1 MSDPFAKLAAQL
13 SKLFE
18 LEKADLDFGIHRI
31 IKARQRHIRVFL
43 GLDEPP
49 AEDPGAPTLKK
60 IVQREMG
67 ELNTVELERQ
77 LEATAEKIKT
87 NYGQLAFESG
97 RLADGPAKDSGDGQL
112 WMTLKEELDSGEEKA
127 NAQLEAEIYSHLTE
141 FFSRYYEEAD
151 FLSKRRIKAGDAPYA
166 VPYSGEEVML
176 HWANKDQYYIKSS
189 KDLKDYTFTLPEQF
203 GGKRVQFK
211 CERQDPVLN
220 NNNAKREFHLDL
232 DDDGKPQIE
241 ASEDADGKEALVI
254 GFHFKIVD
262 KTRTQPETKAWIEHL
277 LELLPSDEWRVAL
290 SHTPEG
296 AKNNLL
302 TRHLNNYT
310 RKNEADFFIHKQLGK
325 FLRGELDFYIKNE
338 VMHLDDIDEKSTD
351 YLTTRVRLIKALRTI
366 AQHIIRFLAQLENFQ
381 KKLWLKK
388 KYITETQYCFTLDR
402 VVSLGEQGQAPGQ
415 ALLDTLLSH
424 VDDKIRRYDGEMRSQ
439 HDEWIKLY
447 AIDELDDYPEDGKL
461 TVGFLRAHDKL
472 ILDTVFY
479 PLDFKWQLLGAMEDL
494 EEQLDGLLIHSEN
507 FQALNLVQEEK
518 RSKIDSIYID
528 PPYNTGDDGFLYKDA
543 YRHAGWM
550 TMMLQSLEA
559 NKSLQSESCLLF
571 SSIDRDEHRNLL
583 PLFFAIY
590 GEESFVDEIVWQKAY
605 GGGSKTH
612 LINNLHENIICFSAH
627 KNKLPK
633 LWLPP
638 DPETL
643 KYYKYSD
650 EKVEVRG
657 KYRTQP
663 LNTNSNDYRF
673 NLTYPLPIP
682 KGVLPDDPKWKG
694 NYNKIRDCL
703 RTEAISLREID
714 GGFKLVTVSDCDV
727 DFEELPPP
735 RQWQWSWERT
745 RKAIINDELVY
756 RFNDE
761 WVVDYKQYRFL
772 EDGSERGKKPASVLV
787 GPYTQS
793 GTSEIRSA
801 FGADVTKFPKPLGLI
816 SQLIGIN
823 YSNRRATI
831 LDYFAGSGTTAHAV
845 INLNREDGGSRNYI
859 LVEMGDHFDTV
870 LKPRIQKVVYSADWK
885 DGKPTAPDTGVS
897 HGFKYLRLESYED
910 ALNNLDLGE
919 DRAPDLLGLGDQV
932 REDFLFSYLLDV
944 ETRGHLLNLDRFRD
958 PWGCQLKVHDPH
970 TGKSK
975 ARVIDLVETFHYLL
989 GVTVRE
995 IRLQGN
1001 KDKPDA
1007 FLTIEGESP
1016 AGELILII
1024 WRRLE
1029 ANPDVDAAHK
1039 IDWPVTDN
1047 EDLKAFAS
1055 TNRGTARGLNPADT
1069 EFHAIYI
1076 NGDHTLADPN
1086 SKIHCI
1092 EEVFYERMFADTGD
1106 PED

>member
-1 MSDPFAKLAAQL
+1 MEPFKKLAAQL
-13 SKLFE
+13 SQLFE

-31 IKARQRHIRVFL
+31 IKARQKHIRVFL

-49 AEDPGAPTLKK
+49 ADDPGSPTLKK

-67 ELNTVELERQ
+67 ELNTVELGRQ
-77 LEATAEKIKT
+77 LDATAEKIKT
-87 NYGQLAFESG
+87 NYGQLAFNSG
-97 RLADGPAKDSGDGQL
+97 VLTDGPAKESGDGQL
-112 WMTLKEELDSGEEKA
+112 WMTLKEGLDSGEEKA

-141 FFSRYYEEAD
+141 FFSRYYDEAD

-189 KDLKDYTFTLPEQF
+189 KDLKDYTFTLPDQF
-203 GGKRVQFK
+203 GGKRIQFK

-232 DDDGKPQIE
+232 DADGKPQIE
-241 ASEDADGKEALVI
+241 TSEDGDGRDALVI
-254 GFHFKIVD
+254 RFHFKIVD
-262 KTRTQPETKAWIEHL
+262 KTRTAPETKAWIEHL

-296 AKNNLL
+296 AKTNLI

-366 AQHIIRFLAQLENFQ
+366 AHHIIRFLAQLENFQ

-388 KYITETQYCFTLDR
+388 KYVTETQYCFTIDR
-402 VVSLGEQGQAPGQ
+402 VLALGEQGQV
-415 ALLDTLLSH
+415 LLDTLLSH

-447 AIDELDDYPEDGKL
+447 AIDELEDYPADGKL
-461 TVGFLRAHDKL
+461 TAEFLRAHDKL
-472 ILDTVFY
+472 MLDTVFY
-479 PLDFKWQLLGAMEDL
+479 QPGFKWQLLGAMDDL
-494 EEQLDGLLIHSEN
+494 EGQLDGLLIHSEN
-507 FQALNLVQEEK
+507 FQALNLLQDRYREK
-518 RSKIDSIYID
+518 VKCVYID
-528 PPYNTGDDGFLYKDA
+528 PPYNTGNDGFSYKDGYTHSSWVSMFHDRLNLGA
-543 YRHAGWM
+543 SFLENDGLFWCNTDENEVSTCHS
-550 TMMLQSLEA
+550 SLESTFGSD
-559 NKSLQSESCLLF
+559 NIEPTICWQH
-571 SSIDRDEHRNLL
+571 SIQGKGY
-583 PLFFAIY
+583 I
-590 GEESFVDEIVWQKAY
+590 
-605 GGGSKTH
+605 GSISVHHNYLH
-612 LINNLHENIICFSAH
+612 LAKKDSNS
-627 KNKLPK
+627 
-633 LWLPP
+633 
-638 DPETL
+638 
-643 KYYKYSD
+643 
-650 EKVEVRG
+650 KV
-657 KYRTQP
+657 
-663 LNTNSNDYRF
+663 
-673 NLTYPLPIP
+673 
-682 KGVLPDDPKWKG
+682 GVLPRKEEHNKSYSNPDNDPRGLWRTGDVRNSLYRKNLKYDLPTPSGKVIAPPDNGWRWSKETIQQKIATEEIIFSDDET
-694 NYNKIRDCL
+694 KITRKIYLADQDGRVPETIWFAKDAGSS
-703 RTEAISLREID
+703 RTANREIK
-714 GGFKLVTVSDCDV
+714 KLFGSTDS
-727 DFEELPPP
+727 FETPKP
-735 RQWQWSWERT
+735 
-745 RKAIINDELVY
+745 IELVE
-756 RFNDE
+756 NIN
-761 WVVDYKQYRFL
+761 
-772 EDGSERGKKPASVLV
+772 S
-787 GPYTQS
+787 
-793 GTSEIRSA
+793 
-801 FGADVTKFPKPLGLI
+801 I
-816 SQLIGIN
+816 SHQAKI
-823 YSNRRATI
+823 T
-831 LDYFAGSGTTAHAV
+831 LDYFAGSGTTGHAV
-845 INLNREDGGSRNYI
+845 INLNREDDGNRNYI

-870 LKPRIQKVVYSADWK
+870 LKPRIQKVVYSADWN
-885 DGKPTAPDTGVS
+885 DGKPKRVVNGECGVVNDGDEKNSTLNTQHSTFSGIS

-958 PWGCQLKVHDPH
+958 PWGCQLKIHDPH
-970 TGKSK
+970 TGRGE

-995 IRLQGN
+995 IRVQGT

-1007 FLTIEGESP
+1007 FLTIEGENPDGKS
-1016 AGELILII
+1016 ILII

-1029 ANPDVDAAHK
+1029 ANPDVEKRHK
-1039 IDWPVTDN
+1039 MDWPVTDN
-1047 EDLKAFAS
+1047 ADLKAFAA
-1055 TNRGTARGLNPADT
+1055 THRGTARGLNPADT

-1092 EEVFYERMFADTGD
+1092 EEVFYERMFANTGN

>member
-1 MSDPFAKLAAQL
+1 MSEPFEKLAAQL
-13 SKLFE
+13 SQLFE

-31 IKARQRHIRVFL
+31 IKARQKHIRVFL

-49 AEDPGAPTLKK
+49 ADDPGSPTLKK

-77 LEATAEKIKT
+77 LDATAEKIKT
-87 NYGQLAFESG
+87 NYGQLAFNSG
-97 RLADGPAKDSGDGQL
+97 VLTDGPAKDSGDGQL

-141 FFSRYYEEAD
+141 FFSRYYDEAD

-203 GGKRVQFK
+203 GGKRIQFK

-232 DDDGKPQIE
+232 DADGKPQIE
-241 ASEDADGKEALVI
+241 TSEDGDGKEALVI
-254 GFHFKIVD
+254 RFHFKIVD
-262 KTRTQPETKAWIEHL
+262 KTRTQPETKAWSEHL

-290 SHTPEG
+290 SHVPEG
-296 AKNNLL
+296 AKTNLI

-388 KYITETQYCFTLDR
+388 KYVTETQYCFTLDR
-402 VVSLGEQGQAPGQ
+402 VLSLGKQGQV
-415 ALLDTLLSH
+415 LLDTLLSH

-439 HDEWIKLY
+439 HEEWIKLY
-447 AIDELDDYPEDGKL
+447 AIDELDDYPADGKL
-461 TVGFLRAHDKL
+461 TAEFLRAHDKL
-472 ILDTVFY
+472 MLDTVFY
-479 PLDFKWQLLGAMEDL
+479 SPGFKWRLLGAMEDL
-494 EEQLDGLLIHSEN
+494 EEQLDGLLIHSDN
-507 FQALNLVQEEK
+507 FQALNLLREGYQEK
-518 RSKIDSIYID
+518 VKCVYID
-528 PPYNTGDDGFLYKDA
+528 PPYNTNSTPIIYKNGYKSSCWATLIYDRLKVTQTLMGSNGVLCTAIDDAELDNLSLILKLEFLEHK
-543 YRHAGWM
+543 
-550 TMMLQSLEA
+550 TT
-559 NKSLQSESCLLF
+559 KV
-571 SSIDRDEHRNLL
+571 SI
-583 PLFFAIY
+583 
-590 GEESFVDEIVWQKAY
+590 
-605 GGGSKTH
+605 T
-612 LINNLHENIICFSAH
+612 
-627 KNKLPK
+627 
-633 LWLPP
+633 
-638 DPETL
+638 
-643 KYYKYSD
+643 
-650 EKVEVRG
+650 
-657 KYRTQP
+657 
-663 LNTNSNDYRF
+663 TN
-673 NLTYPLPIP
+673 P
-682 KGVLPDDPKWKG
+682 KGSITKDFNRVHDYALFTVPRSEKRIARTPEENDELRKMRRWG
-694 NYNKIRDCL
+694 ENSL
-703 RTEAISLREID
+703 RTERRESFYPIFVKDGEIVSVGEKPSDEFHPLSKNESNVDGTIAIWPID
-714 GGFKLVTVSDCDV
+714 QNGVERRWNFGLDSINENLWRITCEEKDGEFDLFVTHEMTVPKTVWTGGDCDAGNHGNSLLI
-727 DFEELPPP
+727 D
-735 RQWQWSWERT
+735 
-745 RKAIINDELVY
+745 IIGDKL
-756 RFNDE
+756 FD
-761 WVVDYKQYRFL
+761 
-772 EDGSERGKKPASVLV
+772 
-787 GPYTQS
+787 
-793 GTSEIRSA
+793 
-801 FGADVTKFPKPLGLI
+801 FPKSIKTVERCVKL
-816 SQLIGIN
+816 
-823 YSNRRATI
+823 ATNGEKDGNI
-831 LDYFAGSGTTAHAV
+831 LDYFPGSGTTAHAV
-845 INLNREDGGSRNYI
+845 INLNREDNGNRNYI

-885 DGKPTAPDTGVS
+885 DGKPTAPDTGIS

-958 PWGCQLKVHDPH
+958 PWGCHLKIHDPH
-970 TGKSK
+970 TGRGE
-975 ARVIDLVETFHYLL
+975 ARVVDLPETFHYLL

-995 IRLQGN
+995 IRVQGT

-1007 FLTIEGESP
+1007 FLTIEGENP
-1016 AGELILII
+1016 DGEAILII

-1029 ANPDVDAAHK
+1029 ANPDVDEHHK

-1047 EDLKAFAS
+1047 ADLKAFAD

-1086 SKIHCI
+1086 SKIHGI
-1092 EEVFYERMFADTGD
+1092 EEVFYERMFANTGN